1 MLVKVTLQSDAD
13 DYRDLLVANLK
24 RDGAGLKDFPRQ
36 GFTPMY
42 KGEALKL
49 GDWVLVPFQAHG
61 EAEKILPAVV
71 IEIVDK
77 PEASFSFKIKE
88 VFATFTPS
96 SATIKEA
103 QKRVTADL
111 FAKAARRAE
120 FLKRLEKYRK
130 LAKDDPAMAE
140 LVKQLEQLDVDG
152 NWEDLFDFMVDQ
164 PDPDLIVY

>member
-1 MLVKVTLQSDAD
+1 MPPSRLV
-13 DYRDLLVANLK
+13 R
-24 RDGAGLKDFPRQ
+24 P
-36 GFTPMY
+36 P
-42 KGEALKL
+42 
-49 GDWVLVPFQAHG
+49 
-61 EAEKILPAVV
+61 
-71 IEIVDK
+71 
-77 PEASFSFKIKE
+77 
-88 VFATFTPS
+88 
-96 SATIKEA
+96 TIKET

-152 NWEDLFDFMVDQ
+152 NWEELFGFMVDQ

>member
-1 MLVKVTLQSDAD
+1 M
-13 DYRDLLVANLK
+13 
-24 RDGAGLKDFPRQ
+24 
-36 GFTPMY
+36 
-42 KGEALKL
+42 
-49 GDWVLVPFQAHG
+49 
-61 EAEKILPAVV
+61 PAVV

-103 QKRVTADL
+103 QKWVTADL
-111 FAKAARRAE
+111 FAKAVRRVE

>member
-1 MLVKVTLQSDAD
+1 
-13 DYRDLLVANLK
+13 
-24 RDGAGLKDFPRQ
+24 
-36 GFTPMY
+36 MY
-42 KGEALKL
+42 KGEDLKL

-88 VFATFTPS
+88 VFATFTSS

-111 FAKAARRAE
+111 FAKAARRAK